1 MSEPTKSRRGGVPGN
16 KGGGRRAVDGAHD
29 VVRVSICIEPH
40 QRAQLAALGGSSFV
54 RRALRDAA
62 GTAPTGPTHGRRASR

>member
-1 MSEPTKSRRGGVPGN
+1 MSEPTKNRRGGVPGN
-16 KGGGRRAVDGAHD
+16 KGGGRRAIDGAHD

-54 RRALRDAA
+54 RSAIRAAA
-62 GTAPTGPTHGRRASR
+62 ETAPTAPMRGRQASR